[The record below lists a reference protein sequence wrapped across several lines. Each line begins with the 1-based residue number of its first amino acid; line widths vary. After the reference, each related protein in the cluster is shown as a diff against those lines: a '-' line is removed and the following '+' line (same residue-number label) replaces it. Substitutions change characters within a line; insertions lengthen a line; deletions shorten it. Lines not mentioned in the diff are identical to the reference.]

1 MNEYRGWTYSIRTK
15 ISEGFVECYLSFYR
29 QMEDRDW
36 YDEVRYDS
44 HERKRGQRVA
54 IPHFHVKLHGSSKD
68 PEQAE
73 SDLMEIIDDLVPK
86 LLEVTER

>member
-1 MNEYRGWTYSIRTK
+1 
-15 ISEGFVECYLSFYR
+15 
-29 QMEDRDW
+29 MEDRDW

-54 IPHFHVKLHGSSKD
+54 LPHFHIKLHGSSKD

-73 SDLMEIIDDLVPK
+73 SDLME
-86 LLEVTER
+86 VTER